1 MLRRHT
7 AGFDVAEFGAKHE
20 KASTTAAAE
29 DRIDL
34 AGLLKPILRKCH
46 IVRSSLIPR
55 THHSEEINQH
65 EQHEDDEKQW

>member
-34 AGLLKPILRKCH
+34 AGRLKPILRKCH
-46 IVRSSLIPR
+46 IVSYTFIPR
-55 THHSEEINQH
+55 THTHHSEEINQH
-65 EQHEDDEKQW
+65 EDDEK